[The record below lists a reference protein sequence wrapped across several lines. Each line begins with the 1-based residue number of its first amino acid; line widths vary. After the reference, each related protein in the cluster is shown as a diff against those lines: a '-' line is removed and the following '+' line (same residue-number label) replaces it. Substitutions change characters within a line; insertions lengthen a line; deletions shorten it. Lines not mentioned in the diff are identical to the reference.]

1 MQEKLWIQ
9 FNIHS
14 CWKLST
20 KWIQRYFNIWKAN
33 VRSTQLTSHSRLKS
47 CKLPQIPRQRK
58 GCPLIAINQHS
69 VVSPC
74 QSSSRKGK
82 KKRKDIRVLW
92 GLPQCLLIGVLFPW
106 AVIQA
111 EAKHSFL
118 RSQPDCRGRHLQLLQ
133 PSLPSPFFKL
143 GNCLLKCEEV
153 GGNSM
158 NILEALTQA
167 IIVKLLIKNLY
178 QSHILCTADQKHS

>member
-82 KKRKDIRVLW
+82 KKEKISEFYGVFLSAFLLVLVCCFLELW
-92 GLPQCLLIGVLFPW
+92 FKLRPNIPFSAPSLTAEVVTFSCYSHLCLLLSLNW
-106 AVIQA
+106 ATVCWSV
-111 EAKHSFL
+111 K
-118 RSQPDCRGRHLQLLQ
+118 
-133 PSLPSPFFKL
+133 KL
-143 GNCLLKCEEV
+143 GEIAWT
-153 GGNSM
+153 S
-158 NILEALTQA
+158 
-167 IIVKLLIKNLY
+167 
-178 QSHILCTADQKHS
+178 